1 MQGLTAPASRRSG
14 TETSRMN
21 QSKATIEEV
30 RKKGVRRTV
39 TVFGAIAI
47 GIFLLSLLQ
56 GLKYS

>member
-1 MQGLTAPASRRSG
+1 MFNRSGLVPERVEASR
-14 TETSRMN
+14 MK
-21 QSKATIEEV
+21 QSKAMIEKM

-47 GIFLLSLLQ
+47 AIFLLSLLQ

>member
-1 MQGLTAPASRRSG
+1 MLNRSG
-14 TETSRMN
+14 LVPERVETSQMN

>member
-1 MQGLTAPASRRSG
+1 MLNRSG
-14 TETSRMN
+14 LAPERVETSRMN